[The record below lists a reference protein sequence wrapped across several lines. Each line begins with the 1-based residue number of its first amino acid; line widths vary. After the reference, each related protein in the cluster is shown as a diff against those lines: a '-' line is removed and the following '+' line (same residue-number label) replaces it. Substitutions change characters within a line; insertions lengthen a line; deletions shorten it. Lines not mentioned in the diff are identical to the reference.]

1 MTATPTRTTTEP
13 VTAPVFGDLD
23 RRAVA
28 VARALAM
35 DAVETAGS
43 GHPGTAMALAPVA
56 HLLFQRH
63 IRHDPADA
71 GWEGRDRFVL
81 SCGHASIL
89 QYTQL
94 YLTGY
99 GLGLEDLRRF
109 RQLGSLTPGHP
120 ELGHTTGVET
130 TTGPLG
136 QGVATAVGMAM
147 ALKRDEGRLTGGGAV
162 ARDVV
167 APAGIPTEA
176 PTGDLAEVPA
186 RTVWVLCSDGDLQE
200 GISYEAGALAGR
212 HRLDNLVVVWD
223 DNSIQIEGSTDLT
236 TREDTAA
243 RFAAQGWFVQT
254 VGLAAD
260 GDIDTDALD
269 GALSTAHAHGGRP
282 SLIVLKS
289 RIAWPAPNATNTPAS
304 HGAPLGAAEVAA
316 TKALL
321 GVADEPFTV
330 PADVVEHT
338 RAALGRGAGLH
349 RAWDKAL
356 AEWAQV
362 HPGLAAA
369 RDRAIR
375 PLDPAEAADALPVF
389 EPGTAVAPRDASGEV
404 IQALAERLPRL
415 WGGSAD
421 LGDSNRTTIGSGGSF
436 LPADED
442 DVDGDGERGSG
453 GHGVGGHGLSGR
465 NIHWGVREH
474 AMAAALNGIA
484 IVGYDTPFA
493 GTFLV
498 FSDYERPSLRLAS
511 LMRLPV
517 VHVWTH
523 DSVALGAD
531 GPTHQPVEHLAS
543 LRAMPGLSV
552 VRPADA
558 AETAAAWLTALGR
571 PGPVGLVLAR
581 QALPV
586 LPTPVDAVREGVAR
600 GAYVVAGADEADG
613 AVDVV
618 LLASGSEVSL
628 ALGARE
634 ALAGRGITARVVSV
648 PCKDWFAEQDAA
660 YRDAVLPPAV
670 RARVV
675 VEAASVFGWHDLLGD
690 AGRAVTID
698 GFGTSA
704 SASDAMTAMGMTE
717 EAVVAAALES
727 LDVAG
732 SR

>member
-1 MTATPTRTTTEP
+1 
-13 VTAPVFGDLD
+13 
-23 RRAVA
+23 
-28 VARALAM
+28 M
-35 DAVETAGS
+35 DAVEAAGS
-43 GHPGTAMALAPVA
+43 GHPGTALALAPVA

-71 GWEGRDRFVL
+71 AWEGRDRFVL

-94 YLTGY
+94 HLTGY
-99 GLGLEDLRRF
+99 GLELADLRRF

-147 ALKRDEGRLTGGGAV
+147 ALKRDESRLTGTRTGTDAGTGTGTDAGTGTGAV
-162 ARDVV
+162 PPGDGDEV
-167 APAGIPTEA
+167 APDDGDRVAPDEIP
-176 PTGDLAEVPA
+176 D
-186 RTVWVLCSDGDLQE
+186 RRVWVLCSDGDLQE

-212 HRLDNLVVVWD
+212 HRLDNLVVIWD

-243 RFAAQGWFVQT
+243 RFAAQGWSVQH
-254 VGLAAD
+254 VGLGAD

-269 GALSTAHAHGGRP
+269 AALTAASTGAAHGGRP
-282 SLIVLKS
+282 SLIVLTS
-289 RIAWPAPNATNTPAS
+289 QIAWPAPHATNTPAS

-321 GVADEPFTV
+321 GVAEEPFTV
-330 PADVVEHT
+330 PADVLEHT
-338 RAALGRGAGLH
+338 RGALTRGAALH
-349 RAWDKAL
+349 HAWDKAL
-356 AEWAQV
+356 EQWALA
-362 HPGLAAA
+362 HPERAAA
-369 RDRAIR
+369 RARAIR
-375 PLDPAEAADALPVF
+375 PLDPADTADALPAF
-389 EPGTAVAPRDASGEV
+389 TPGSAIAPRDASGTV
-404 IQALAERLPRL
+404 IQALAERFPRL

-421 LGDSNRTTIGSGGSF
+421 LGDSNRTTITSGGSF
-436 LPADED
+436 LPADEQD
-442 DVDGDGERGSG
+442 TDGSS
-453 GHGVGGHGLSGR
+453 GLSGR

-517 VHVWTH
+517 VHVWSH

-558 AETAAAWLTALGR
+558 NETAAAWHAALGR
-571 PGPVGLVLAR
+571 RGPVGLVLAR

-586 LPTPVDAVREGVAR
+586 QSTEPAAVREGVAR
-600 GAYVVAGADEADG
+600 GAYVVADAPGTTE
-613 AVDVV
+613 VL
-618 LLASGSEVSL
+618 LLASGSEVAL
-628 ALGARE
+628 ALAARE
-634 ALAGRGITARVVSV
+634 ELAGRGIGARVVSV
-648 PCKDWFAEQDAA
+648 PCKDWFTEQDAA

-675 VEAASVFGWHDLLGD
+675 VEAATVFGWHDLIGD
-690 AGRAVTID
+690 AGRAVTVE

-704 SASDAMTAMGMTE
+704 SASDAMTALGMTR
-717 EAVVAAALES
+717 EAVVAAAVDS
-727 LDVAG
+727 LGAAAA

>member
-1 MTATPTRTTTEP
+1 MTATPTRTTTAP
-13 VTAPVFGDLD
+13 VTAPVFGEMD

-147 ALKRDEGRLTGGGAV
+147 ALKRDEGRLTGGGV
-162 ARDVV
+162 AR
-167 APAGIPTEA
+167 AEA
-176 PTGDLAEVPA
+176 PVEVPA

-243 RFAAQGWFVQT
+243 RFAAQGWFVQS
-254 VGLAAD
+254 VGLGAD

-269 GALSTAHAHGGRP
+269 GALSTAHAHDGRP

-321 GVADEPFTV
+321 DVADEPFTV
-330 PADVVEHT
+330 SADVLEYT
-338 RAALGRGAGLH
+338 RAALGRGAELH

-356 AEWAQV
+356 AEWKQA

-389 EPGTAVAPRDASGEV
+389 EPGAAVAPRDASGQV

-442 DVDGDGERGSG
+442 DAHGSG
-453 GHGVGGHGLSGR
+453 RRGLSGR

-586 LPTPVDAVREGVAR
+586 LPTPADAVREGVAR
-600 GAYVVAGADEADG
+600 GAYVVAGADDTDG
-613 AVDVV
+613 AADVL

-628 ALGARE
+628 ALGARK

-717 EAVVAAALES
+717 EAVVTAALES

>member
-1 MTATPTRTTTEP
+1 MLGA
-13 VTAPVFGDLD
+13 ADH
-23 RRAVA
+23 RAIA

-35 DAVETAGS
+35 DAVESAGS
-43 GHPGTAMALAPVA
+43 GHPGTALALAPVA

-71 GWEGRDRFVL
+71 AWEGRDRFVL

-94 YLTGY
+94 HLTGY
-99 GLGLEDLRRF
+99 GLEVDDLRRF

-120 ELGHTTGVET
+120 ELGHTTGVEM

-147 ALKRDEGRLTGGGAV
+147 ALKRDEGRFAGGGVTNGGDVTGGSDVTGGGDNATT
-162 ARDVV
+162 
-167 APAGIPTEA
+167 GI
-176 PTGDLAEVPA
+176 PA
-186 RTVWVLCSDGDLQE
+186 RTVWVVCSDGDLQE

-254 VGLAAD
+254 VGLGAD

-269 GALSTAHAHGGRP
+269 GALSTARAHEGRP

-289 RIAWPAPNATNTPAS
+289 QIAWPAPNAVNTPAS

-321 GVADEPFTV
+321 GVPDEPFTV
-330 PADVVEHT
+330 PADVLEHT
-338 RAALGRGAGLH
+338 RRALGRGAELH

-356 AEWAQV
+356 AEWTAA
-362 HPGLAAA
+362 HPGRAAA
-369 RDRAIR
+369 RERAIR
-375 PLDPAEAADALPVF
+375 PVDAAEAADALPVF
-389 EPGTAVAPRDASGEV
+389 EPGAGIAPRDASGQV

-421 LGDSNRTTIGSGGSF
+421 LGDSNRTTIKAGGSF
-436 LPADED
+436 LPADEA
-442 DVDGDGERGSG
+442 
-453 GHGVGGHGLSGR
+453 GLAGR

-484 IVGYDTPFA
+484 IVGYDSPFA

-511 LMRLPV
+511 LMGLPV
-517 VHVWTH
+517 VHVWSH

-558 AETAAAWLTALGR
+558 AETAAAWLSALARPGAGR

-586 LPTPVDAVREGVAR
+586 LPTPTEAVREGVAR
-600 GAYVVAGADEADG
+600 GAYVVAGAGETA
-613 AVDVV
+613 DVV
-618 LLASGSEVSL
+618 LLASGSEV
-628 ALGARE
+628 AL
-634 ALAGRGITARVVSV
+634 ALAGRTALAERGIAARVVSV

-660 YRDAVLPPAV
+660 YRDAVLPPSV

-675 VEAASVFGWHDLLGD
+675 VEAASVFGWHDLIGD

-698 GFGTSA
+698 GFGLSA
-704 SASDAMTAMGMTE
+704 SASDALTAMGMTRD
-717 EAVVAAALES
+717 AVVAAALES
-727 LDVAG
+727 VDAAG

>member
-1 MTATPTRTTTEP
+1 MTAHPTASSPSTPTSP
-13 VTAPVFGDLD
+13 SSASAPFSVFGEAD

-35 DAVETAGS
+35 DAVEAAGS
-43 GHPGTAMALAPVA
+43 GHPGTALALAPVA

-71 GWEGRDRFVL
+71 AWEGRDRFVL

-94 YLTGY
+94 HLTGY
-99 GLGLEDLRRF
+99 GLELADLRRF

-120 ELGHTTGVET
+120 ELGHTTGVEM

-147 ALKRDEGRLTGGGAV
+147 ALKRDESRLGGGAP
-162 ARDVV
+162 D
-167 APAGIPTEA
+167 
-176 PTGDLAEVPA
+176 

-243 RFAAQGWFVQT
+243 RFAAQGWFVQR
-254 VGLAAD
+254 VGLGAD
-260 GDIDTDALD
+260 GDIDTGALD
-269 GALSTAHAHGGRP
+269 AALTAASTGKEHGGRP

-289 RIAWPAPNATNTPAS
+289 QIAWPAPNAVNTPAA

-321 GVADEPFTV
+321 GVAEEPFTV
-330 PADVVEHT
+330 PADVLEHT
-338 RAALGRGAGLH
+338 RGALARGAALH

-356 AEWAQV
+356 EQWALA
-362 HPGLAAA
+362 HPERAAA
-369 RDRAIR
+369 RAHAIR
-375 PLDPAEAADALPVF
+375 PLDPAETADALPAF
-389 EPGTAVAPRDASGEV
+389 PPGSVIAPRDASGTV

-421 LGDSNRTTIGSGGSF
+421 LGDSNRTTIKAGGSF
-436 LPADED
+436 LPADEQTPE
-442 DVDGDGERGSG
+442 GTSG
-453 GHGVGGHGLSGR
+453 LVGR

-493 GTFLV
+493 GTFLT

-517 VHVWTH
+517 VHVWSH

-558 AETAAAWLTALGR
+558 TETAAGWLAALGR
-571 PGPVGLVLAR
+571 RGPVGLVLAR
-581 QALPV
+581 QGLPV
-586 LPTPVDAVREGVAR
+586 LDTDPAAVREGVAR
-600 GAYVVAGADEADG
+600 GAYVVADAPGAP
-613 AVDVV
+613 DVL
-618 LLASGSEVSL
+618 LLASGSEVAL
-628 ALGARE
+628 ALAARE
-634 ALAGRGITARVVSV
+634 ELAGRGIAARVVSV
-648 PCKDWFAEQDAA
+648 PCKDWFAEQDAT
-660 YRDAVLPPAV
+660 YRDTVLPPAV

-675 VEAASVFGWHDLLGD
+675 VEAATVFGWHDLIGD
-690 AGRAVTID
+690 AGRAVTVD

-704 SASDAMTAMGMTE
+704 SASDAMTAMGMTR
-717 EAVVAAALES
+717 EAVVAAALDS
-727 LDVAG
+727 LGAAG

>member
-1 MTATPTRTTTEP
+1 M
-13 VTAPVFGDLD
+13 LD
-23 RRAVA
+23 AADHRAIA

-35 DAVETAGS
+35 DAVESAGS
-43 GHPGTAMALAPVA
+43 GHPGTALALAPVA

-71 GWEGRDRFVL
+71 AWEGRDRFVL

-94 YLTGY
+94 HLTGY
-99 GLGLEDLRRF
+99 GLEVDDLRGF

-120 ELGHTTGVET
+120 ELGHTTGVEM

-147 ALKRDEGRLTGGGAV
+147 ALKRDEGRFTGGA
-162 ARDVV
+162 DS
-167 APAGIPTEA
+167 APAVP
-176 PTGDLAEVPA
+176 VPA
-186 RTVWVLCSDGDLQE
+186 RTVWVVCSDGDLQE

-212 HRLDNLVVVWD
+212 HGLDNLVVVWD

-254 VGLAAD
+254 VGLGAD

-269 GALSTAHAHGGRP
+269 GALSTARAHEGRP

-289 RIAWPAPNATNTPAS
+289 QIAWPAPNAVNTPAS

-321 GVADEPFTV
+321 GVAEEPFTV
-330 PADVVEHT
+330 PADVLEHT
-338 RAALGRGAGLH
+338 RRALVRGAGLH
-349 RAWDKAL
+349 RAWDEAL
-356 AEWAQV
+356 AEWTAA

-369 RDRAIR
+369 RERAIR
-375 PLDPAEAADALPVF
+375 PVDAAEAADALPVF
-389 EPGTAVAPRDASGEV
+389 EPGAEIAPRDASGQV
-404 IQALAERLPRL
+404 IQALAEALPRL

-421 LGDSNRTTIGSGGSF
+421 LGDSNRTTIKSGGSF
-436 LPADED
+436 LPASED
-442 DVDGDGERGSG
+442 
-453 GHGVGGHGLSGR
+453 GLSGR

-511 LMRLPV
+511 LMGLPV
-517 VHVWTH
+517 VHVWSH

-558 AETAAAWLTALGR
+558 AETAAAWLSALARSNAGSAGATGR

-586 LPTPVDAVREGVAR
+586 LPTPTEAVREGVAR
-600 GAYVVAGADEADG
+600 GAYVVAGAEETA
-613 AVDVV
+613 DVV
-618 LLASGSEVSL
+618 LLASGSEVAL
-628 ALGARE
+628 ALAGRAE
-634 ALAGRGITARVVSV
+634 LAGRGIAARVVSV

-660 YRDAVLPPAV
+660 YRDAVLPPSV

-675 VEAASVFGWHDLLGD
+675 VEAASVFGWHDLIGD

-698 GFGTSA
+698 GFGLSA
-704 SASDAMTAMGMTE
+704 SASDAMTAMGMTRD
-717 EAVVAAALES
+717 AVVAAALES
-727 LDVAG
+727 LDAAG

>member
-1 MTATPTRTTTEP
+1 MCISPPPTPP
-13 VTAPVFGDLD
+13 PPHVCGGAH

-35 DAVETAGS
+35 DAVEAAGS
-43 GHPGTAMALAPVA
+43 GHPGTALALAPVA

-71 GWEGRDRFVL
+71 AWEGRDRFVL

-94 YLTGY
+94 HLTGY
-99 GLGLEDLRRF
+99 GLELADLRRF
-109 RQLGSLTPGHP
+109 RRLGSLTPGHP

-147 ALKRDEGRLTGGGAV
+147 ALKRDEHRLTGADASGDRV
-162 ARDVV
+162 AADE
-167 APAGIPTEA
+167 IP
-176 PTGDLAEVPA
+176 D
-186 RTVWVLCSDGDLQE
+186 RRVWVLCSDGDLQE

-212 HRLDNLVVVWD
+212 HELDNLVVVWD

-243 RFAAQGWFVQT
+243 RFAAQGWYVRR
-254 VGLAAD
+254 VGLGAD

-269 GALSTAHAHGGRP
+269 AALTAASTGGAHGGRP
-282 SLIVLKS
+282 SLIVLAS
-289 RIAWPAPNATNTPAS
+289 QIAWPAPHAVNTPAS

-321 GVADEPFTV
+321 GVAEEPFTV
-330 PADVVEHT
+330 PAEVLEHT
-338 RAALGRGAGLH
+338 RGALARGAALH
-349 RAWDKAL
+349 HAWDKAL
-356 AEWAQV
+356 DQWALA
-362 HPGLAAA
+362 HPGRAAA
-369 RDRAIR
+369 RAHAIR
-375 PLDPAEAADALPVF
+375 PLDPAATAAALPDF
-389 EPGTAVAPRDASGEV
+389 TPGTAIAPRDASGTV
-404 IQALAERLPRL
+404 IQALAERFPRL

-421 LGDSNRTTIGSGGSF
+421 LGDSNRTTIKSGGSF
-436 LPADED
+436 LPANERAA
-442 DVDGDGERGSG
+442 DGTSGSAEPG
-453 GHGVGGHGLSGR
+453 GLAGR

-484 IVGYDTPFA
+484 LIGYDTPFA

-517 VHVWTH
+517 VHVWSH

-531 GPTHQPVEHLAS
+531 GPTHQPVEHLAA

-558 AETAAAWLTALGR
+558 TETAAAWHAAVGR
-571 PGPVGLVLAR
+571 RGPVGLVLAR
-581 QALPV
+581 QGLPV
-586 LPTPVDAVREGVAR
+586 LDTDPAAVREGVAR
-600 GAYVVAGADEADG
+600 GAYVVADAPGTP
-613 AVDVV
+613 DVL
-618 LLASGSEVSL
+618 LLASGSEVAL
-628 ALGARE
+628 ALTARE
-634 ALAGRGITARVVSV
+634 ELAGRGIGARVVSV
-648 PCKDWFAEQDAA
+648 PCKDWFTEQDAA
-660 YRDAVLPPAV
+660 YRDSVLPPAV

-675 VEAASVFGWHDLLGD
+675 VEAATVFGWHDLIGD
-690 AGRAVTID
+690 AGRAVTIE

-704 SASDAMTAMGMTE
+704 SASDAMTALGMTQD
-717 EAVVAAALES
+717 AVVAAAVAS
-727 LDVAG
+727 LDAAG

>member
-1 MTATPTRTTTEP
+1 MPTTTGP
-13 VTAPVFGDLD
+13 VGAAAPVLGATD

-35 DAVETAGS
+35 DAVESAGS

-71 GWEGRDRFVL
+71 EWEGRDRFVL
-81 SCGHASIL
+81 SCGHASVL

-99 GLGLEDLRRF
+99 GLGLDDLRHF
-109 RQLGSLTPGHP
+109 RRLGSLTPGHP
-120 ELGHTTGVET
+120 ELGHTTGVEM

-147 ALKRDEGRLTGGGAV
+147 ALKRDEGRLTGSGAV
-162 ARDVV
+162 APV
-167 APAGIPTEA
+167 
-176 PTGDLAEVPA
+176 EVPA

-236 TREDTAA
+236 TREDTTA

-254 VGLAAD
+254 VGLGAD

-269 GALSTAHAHGGRP
+269 VALATARAHSGRP
-282 SLIVLKS
+282 SLIALKS
-289 RIAWPAPNATNTPAS
+289 QIAWPAPNATNTPAS

-321 GVADEPFTV
+321 GVTEEPFTV
-330 PADVVEHT
+330 PADVLEHT
-338 RAALGRGAGLH
+338 RAALGRGAELH
-349 RAWDKAL
+349 NAWDKAM
-356 AEWAQV
+356 AEWALA
-362 HPGLAAA
+362 HPELAAA
-369 RDRAIR
+369 RARAIR
-375 PLDPAEAADALPVF
+375 PIDPADAAEALPVF
-389 EPGTAVAPRDASGEV
+389 EPGAAIAPRDASGKV
-404 IQALAERLPRL
+404 IQALAGRLPRL

-436 LPADED
+436 LPAGE
-442 DVDGDGERGSG
+442 DGERER
-453 GHGVGGHGLSGR
+453 GLTGR

-484 IVGYDTPFA
+484 IVGYDSPFA

-558 AETAAAWLTALGR
+558 AETAAGWLAALGR

-586 LPTPVDAVREGVAR
+586 LPTPADTVRDGVAR
-600 GAYVVAGADEADG
+600 GAYVVADTDPRDG
-613 AVDVV
+613 AADVV

-634 ALAGRGITARVVSV
+634 TLAGRGIAARVVSV

-660 YRDAVLPPAV
+660 YRDAVLPPSV

-675 VEAASVFGWHDLLGD
+675 VEAASVFGWHDLLGE

-698 GFGTSA
+698 GFGLSA
-704 SASDAMTAMGMTE
+704 SAPDAMTAMGMTE
-717 EAVVAAALES
+717 DAVVAAVLES
-727 LDVAG
+727 LDAAG

>member
-1 MTATPTRTTTEP
+1 M
-13 VTAPVFGDLD
+13 
-23 RRAVA
+23 
-28 VARALAM
+28 
-35 DAVETAGS
+35 
-43 GHPGTAMALAPVA
+43 
-56 HLLFQRH
+56 
-63 IRHDPADA
+63 
-71 GWEGRDRFVL
+71 
-81 SCGHASIL
+81 
-89 QYTQL
+89 
-94 YLTGY
+94 
-99 GLGLEDLRRF
+99 
-109 RQLGSLTPGHP
+109 
-120 ELGHTTGVET
+120 
-130 TTGPLG
+130 
-136 QGVATAVGMAM
+136 
-147 ALKRDEGRLTGGGAV
+147 
-162 ARDVV
+162 
-167 APAGIPTEA
+167 
-176 PTGDLAEVPA
+176 
-186 RTVWVLCSDGDLQE
+186 
-200 GISYEAGALAGR
+200 
-212 HRLDNLVVVWD
+212 VVWD

-236 TREDTAA
+236 TREDTAE

-254 VGLAAD
+254 VGLGTD

-269 GALSTAHAHGGRP
+269 GALSTAHAHSGRP

-289 RIAWPAPNATNTPAS
+289 RIAWPAPHATDTAAS

-321 GVADEPFTV
+321 GVAEEPFSV
-330 PADVVEHT
+330 PADVLEHT
-338 RAALGRGAGLH
+338 RAALRRGAGLR
-349 RAWDKAL
+349 RAWDTSL
-356 AEWAQV
+356 AEWAAV
-362 HPGLAAA
+362 HPDLATA

-375 PLDPAEAADALPVF
+375 PLDPADAADALPVF
-389 EPGTAVAPRDASGEV
+389 ETGAAIAPRDASGKV
-404 IQALAERLPRL
+404 IQALADRLPRL

-421 LGDSNRTTIGSGGSF
+421 LGDSNRTTIDSGGSF
-436 LPADED
+436 LPAEEDE
-442 DVDGDGERGSG
+442 GQCGKGS
-453 GHGVGGHGLSGR
+453 LTGR

-517 VHVWTH
+517 VHIWTH

-558 AETAAAWLTALGR
+558 GETAAAWVTALGR

-586 LPTPVDAVREGVAR
+586 LPTDREAVRAGVAR
-600 GAYVVAGADEADG
+600 GAYVVADTTDG
-613 AVDVV
+613 VADVV

-634 ALAGRGITARVVSV
+634 ALVERGLAVRVVSV
-648 PCKDWFAEQDAA
+648 PCKEWFAEQDAG
-660 YRDAVLPPAV
+660 YRAAVLPPSV

-675 VEAASVFGWHDLLGD
+675 VEAASVFGWHDLLG
-690 AGRAVTID
+690 AWGRAVTID

-704 SASDAMTAMGMTE
+704 SASDAMTTMGMTE
-717 EAVVAAALES
+717 DAVVAAALES
-727 LDVAG
+727 IDAAG

>member
-1 MTATPTRTTTEP
+1 MTAHPTASSPSTPTPTP
-13 VTAPVFGDLD
+13 SAPVSVFGEAD

-35 DAVETAGS
+35 DAVEAAGS
-43 GHPGTAMALAPVA
+43 GHPGTALALAPVA

-71 GWEGRDRFVL
+71 AWEGRDRFVL

-94 YLTGY
+94 HLTGY
-99 GLGLEDLRRF
+99 GLELADLRRF

-120 ELGHTTGVET
+120 ELGHTTGVEM

-147 ALKRDEGRLTGGGAV
+147 ALKRDESRLAE
-162 ARDVV
+162 
-167 APAGIPTEA
+167 GIP
-176 PTGDLAEVPA
+176 D

-236 TREDTAA
+236 TRENTAA
-243 RFAAQGWFVQT
+243 RFAAQGWFVQR
-254 VGLAAD
+254 VGLGAD
-260 GDIDTDALD
+260 GDIDTAALD
-269 GALSTAHAHGGRP
+269 AALTAASTGEEHGGRP

-289 RIAWPAPNATNTPAS
+289 QIAWPAPNAVNTPAA

-321 GVADEPFTV
+321 GVAAEPFTV
-330 PADVVEHT
+330 PADVLEHT
-338 RAALGRGAGLH
+338 RGALARGAALH

-356 AEWAQV
+356 EQWALAQ
-362 HPGLAAA
+362 PERAAA
-369 RDRAIR
+369 RAHAIR
-375 PLDPAEAADALPVF
+375 PLDPAETADALPAF
-389 EPGTAVAPRDASGEV
+389 TPGSVIAPRDASGTV

-421 LGDSNRTTIGSGGSF
+421 LGDSNRTTIKAGGSF
-436 LPADED
+436 LPA
-442 DVDGDGERGSG
+442 GEEALPGISG
-453 GHGVGGHGLSGR
+453 LAGR

-493 GTFLV
+493 GTFLT

-517 VHVWTH
+517 VHVWSH

-558 AETAAAWLTALGR
+558 AETAAAWLAALGR
-571 PGPVGLVLAR
+571 RGPVGLVLAR
-581 QALPV
+581 QGLPV
-586 LPTPVDAVREGVAR
+586 LDTDPAAVREGVAR
-600 GAYVVAGADEADG
+600 GAYVVADAPGAP
-613 AVDVV
+613 DVL
-618 LLASGSEVSL
+618 LLASGSEVAL
-628 ALGARE
+628 ALAARE
-634 ALAGRGITARVVSV
+634 ELAGRGIAARVVSV
-648 PCKDWFAEQDAA
+648 PCKDWFAEQDAP
-660 YRDAVLPPAV
+660 YRDTVLPPAV

-675 VEAASVFGWHDLLGD
+675 VEAATVFGWHDLIGD

-704 SASDAMTAMGMTE
+704 SASDAMTAMGMTRD
-717 EAVVAAALES
+717 AVVAAALDS
-727 LDVAG
+727 LGAAG

>member
-1 MTATPTRTTTEP
+1 MPTRTNTAP
-13 VTAPVFGDLD
+13 VTAPVFEDLD

-99 GLGLEDLRRF
+99 GLGLDDLRRF

-147 ALKRDEGRLTGGGAV
+147 ALKRDEGRLTGGGAL
-162 ARDVV
+162 ARDG
-167 APAGIPTEA
+167 AR
-176 PTGDLAEVPA
+176 AEVPA

-254 VGLAAD
+254 VGLGAD

-269 GALSTAHAHGGRP
+269 GALSTAHAHDGRP

-330 PADVVEHT
+330 PADVLEHT
-338 RAALGRGAGLH
+338 RAARGRGAELH

-356 AEWAQV
+356 AEWALV

-389 EPGTAVAPRDASGEV
+389 EPGAAVAPRDASGQV

-436 LPADED
+436 LPADEGGEHE
-442 DVDGDGERGSG
+442 DGGHASG
-453 GHGVGGHGLSGR
+453 GQEPGGHGLSGR

-484 IVGYDTPFA
+484 LVGYDTPFA

-586 LPTPVDAVREGVAR
+586 LPTPAAAVREGVAR
-600 GAYVVAGADEADG
+600 GAYVVAGAEEADG

-628 ALGARE
+628 ALGARK

>member
-1 MTATPTRTTTEP
+1 MTAPSP
-13 VTAPVFGDLD
+13 SAPSPASSVPAPSVFGAAD

-35 DAVETAGS
+35 DAVEAAGS
-43 GHPGTAMALAPVA
+43 GHPGTALALAPVA

-71 GWEGRDRFVL
+71 AWEGRDRFVL

-94 YLTGY
+94 HLTGY
-99 GLGLEDLRRF
+99 GLELADLKRF

-147 ALKRDEGRLTGGGAV
+147 ALKRDEHRLTGTDLAGG
-162 ARDVV
+162 
-167 APAGIPTEA
+167 PAGGPVSADEIP
-176 PTGDLAEVPA
+176 D
-186 RTVWVLCSDGDLQE
+186 RRVWVLCSDGDLQE

-212 HRLDNLVVVWD
+212 HHLDNLVVVWD

-243 RFAAQGWFVQT
+243 RFAAQGWFVQR
-254 VGLAAD
+254 VGLGAD

-269 GALSTAHAHGGRP
+269 AALTAASTGGAHGGRP
-282 SLIVLKS
+282 SLIVLAS
-289 RIAWPAPNATNTPAS
+289 QIAWPAPHATNTPAS

-321 GVADEPFTV
+321 GVAGEPFTV
-330 PADVVEHT
+330 PAEVLEHT
-338 RAALGRGAGLH
+338 RGALARGAALH

-356 AEWAQV
+356 EQWALA
-362 HPGLAAA
+362 HPERAAA
-369 RDRAIR
+369 RAHAIR
-375 PLDPAEAADALPVF
+375 PLDPAATAAALPAF
-389 EPGTAVAPRDASGEV
+389 TPGTAIAPRDASGTV
-404 IQALAERLPRL
+404 IQALAERFPRL

-421 LGDSNRTTIGSGGSF
+421 LGDSNRTTIKSGGSF
-436 LPADED
+436 LPAN
-442 DVDGDGERGSG
+442 ERGQDGTSG
-453 GHGVGGHGLSGR
+453 ASGTSGTSGLPGASGLAGR

-484 IVGYDTPFA
+484 LVGYDTVYA

-517 VHVWTH
+517 VHVWSH

-531 GPTHQPVEHLAS
+531 GPTHQPVEHLAA

-558 AETAAAWLTALGR
+558 TETAAAWHAALGR
-571 PGPVGLVLAR
+571 RGPVGLVLAR

-586 LPTPVDAVREGVAR
+586 LGTEPAAVREGVAR
-600 GAYVVAGADEADG
+600 GAYVVADAPGTP
-613 AVDVV
+613 DVL
-618 LLASGSEVSL
+618 LLASGSEVAL
-628 ALGARE
+628 ALAARE
-634 ALAGRGITARVVSV
+634 ELAGRGIGARVVSV
-648 PCKDWFAEQDAA
+648 PCKDWFTEQDAA
-660 YRDAVLPPAV
+660 YRDTVLPPAV

-675 VEAASVFGWHDLLGD
+675 VEAATVFGWHDLIGD
-690 AGRAVTID
+690 AGRAVTIE

-704 SASDAMTAMGMTE
+704 SASDAMKALGMTRD
-717 EAVVAAALES
+717 AVVAAAVAS
-727 LDVAG
+727 LDAAG

>member
-1 MTATPTRTTTEP
+1 MTATPTRTTTAP
-13 VTAPVFGDLD
+13 VTAPVFGALD

-94 YLTGY
+94 HLTGY

-147 ALKRDEGRLTGGGAV
+147 ALKRDEGRLTGGGAM
-162 ARDVV
+162 AR
-167 APAGIPTEA
+167 AELPAGMP
-176 PTGDLAEVPA
+176 V

-254 VGLAAD
+254 VGLGAD

-269 GALSTAHAHGGRP
+269 GALSTAHAHDGRP

-289 RIAWPAPNATNTPAS
+289 RIAWPAPNATDTAAS
-304 HGAPLGAAEVAA
+304 HGAPLGTAEVAA

-330 PADVVEHT
+330 PADVLEHT
-338 RAALGRGAGLH
+338 RAALGRGAELH
-349 RAWDKAL
+349 RAWDRAL
-356 AEWAQV
+356 AEWELA

-369 RDRAIR
+369 RARAIR

-389 EPGTAVAPRDASGEV
+389 EPGARVAPRDASGTV

-436 LPADED
+436 LPADE
-442 DVDGDGERGSG
+442 GAE
-453 GHGVGGHGLSGR
+453 HGLDGR

-484 IVGYDTPFA
+484 LVGYDTPFA

-558 AETAAAWLTALGR
+558 AETAAAWLSALGR

-586 LPTPVDAVREGVAR
+586 LPTATDAVRTGVAR
-600 GAYVVAGADEADG
+600 GAYVVAGAGDPDG
-613 AVDVV
+613 AVDVL

-628 ALGARE
+628 ALSARE
-634 ALAGRGITARVVSV
+634 TLAGSGITARVVSV

-660 YRDAVLPPAV
+660 YRDSVLPPAV

-690 AGRAVTID
+690 AGRAVTVD

-717 EAVVAAALES
+717 EAVVAAALVS
-727 LDVAG
+727 LGLAG
-732 SR
+732 PR